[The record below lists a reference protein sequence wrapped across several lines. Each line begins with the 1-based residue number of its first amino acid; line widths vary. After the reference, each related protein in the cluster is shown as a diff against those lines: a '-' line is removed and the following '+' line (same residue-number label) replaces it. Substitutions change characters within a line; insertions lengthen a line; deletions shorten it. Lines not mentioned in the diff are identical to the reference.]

1 MSAVTAIYKAP
12 VVGKAVLPDAG
23 EVSIIIQYQGRIYQG
38 VALLHPEDKDFFSE
52 KVGCNI
58 ALSRARIEAL
68 ADVLYETRQEA
79 RYKEQMLYEVTR
91 FGEFNGKNDMY
102 DPTQMFRQ
110 NVCKAIMR
118 VENLEAALQKE
129 REMLDNY
136 LKGHGK
142 AIESIKRQR
151 SASPWEVEEGENK

>member
-1 MSAVTAIYKAP
+1 MSAVTAIYNAP
-12 VVGKAVLPDAG
+12 VVGKAILPEAG

-68 ADVLYETRQEA
+68 RDTLYDTQLEA
-79 RYKEQMLYEVTR
+79 QIKQQMLNEVMR
-91 FGEFNGKNDMY
+91 FGEFQGKNDMY

-110 NVCKAIMR
+110 NACKAITR
-118 VENLEAALQKE
+118 VETLQKALSQEKE
-129 REMLDNY
+129 RLKNY
-136 LKGHGK
+136 LTNHGK
-142 AIESIKRQR
+142 AIR
-151 SASPWEVEEGENK
+151 SFKLHRAEAQAETEQ

>member
-38 VALLHPEDKDFFSE
+38 IALLHPEDKDFFSE

-68 ADVLYETRQEA
+68 VDTLHETRQEA
-79 RYKEQMLYEVTR
+79 KYKEQMLYEVTR
-91 FGEFNGKNDMY
+91 FGEFNSKNDMY

-118 VENLEAALQKE
+118 VENLEAALKKEQK
-129 REMLDNY
+129 MLANY

-142 AIESIKRQR
+142 AIQSIKKQR
-151 SASPWEVEEGENK
+151 NIPPRKVEGDENK